1 MAEDIEKKSGT
12 LRGLTDSRGGATLIP
27 HPVVGIV
34 KDNIDPTKMGRIRVY
49 ISRFG
54 GTNPNDSSNWRTV
67 KYLSPWFGT
76 ISPGY
81 NTQNSTNTGYGAY
94 IGNPQSYGF
103 WATAPDIGSE
113 VICVFIN
120 GDPEDGYYIGCV
132 PAPGLNHMV
141 PAIGANKIVVP
152 NEKEATSYGGADR
165 LPVTEI
171 NASDPKLRNSPT
183 VYNEPRPLH
192 SYQAAV
198 LAAQGLIR
206 DNLRGVISSSA
217 QRETPSHVFGFSTP
231 GQAVYEGGYTS
242 ATLEEAAKTQDIAG
256 LQVIGR
262 TGGHSIVLDDGDI
275 SGQDQLMRLRTSAG
289 HMIMM
294 NDSGSVLTIIHA
306 NGRSYV
312 ELGKEGTVDVY
323 SSNSINLRTEG
334 DFNIHADRDVN
345 IHAKRN
351 LSMYGNKIQEQSATD
366 IEQRAG
372 KSFAVYAS
380 LNYSVSALASMTLSS
395 LGPAGFS
402 SKISTFI
409 SGLPIFLNT
418 GFTPFAAKSIT
429 EYSYIQHVDTTYSQ
443 NKGWMNP
450 SPEPVLSIASRVPAH
465 MPWAAA
471 NKGVDVR
478 TGSAQPATQP
488 QPSAAITA
496 VNEAAGDIP
505 ITPTSAPL
513 IATVPGSATT
523 PQDPNAPTLSSSD
536 VSALQSAQ
544 ATSAANLNPQQRR
557 AEGILPGTVAA
568 TYNQLAGPGMVL
580 KPGAAGHLNSLFS
593 RIGNL
598 PLGSALPPNL
608 LTGTNGVRNVNTLI
622 SNTNAQLNAVSN
634 SINSANT
641 ALTRAGIINRTDSPN
656 SIGGAI
662 LAAANEGVEKFK
674 RLINAPAQAA
684 ERIKNLI
691 SSGNFAA
698 KLRDSMS
705 WQGLSTSLAGL
716 ATSLFGGIGKAFK
729 SILGA
734 AKAAYAAAEQSFRN
748 LKANE
753 PNTLGG
759 VDLAAKPASSTAM
772 ELIDRI
778 LVAEQELTQA
788 QQELLEL
795 RRDYREDPGSEI
807 RALLITKEGVVSGIE
822 RKIAQ
827 LKASA
832 AQQGSNFNGNVQL
845 SAQDAA
851 AVATSIASGATS
863 VATTTNA
870 GVNAIPG
877 GIRAFVNEVTG
888 KVGSLVT
895 SVSALARTA
904 TETASGLIQTG
915 QIVGNLVQNT
925 QRLLGGF
932 QNSAIAQNISGA
944 LSSVA
949 NSALATGAKE
959 FFSGVGGSVLSVL
972 GAFGGGGVKQA
983 TLASNT
989 SKIEPAIM
997 ATSAL
1002 LVGDPRVPVPGS
1014 TGTDKVYT
1022 ASVND
1027 IQRQQTNIINQ
1038 INEFN
1043 AERKTLELKLENLLA
1058 QQNSNPNISLADSI
1072 ENVSREIHDIDVNIV
1087 VAQEN
1092 LETWIKTQAA

>member
-1 MAEDIEKKSGT
+1 MAAYDNVQKSGT
-12 LRGLTDSRGGATLIP
+12 SRGNTDIAGNAVLIP
-27 HPVVGIV
+27 HPVIGVV

-54 GTNPNDSSNWRTV
+54 GIDPNDSSNWRTV

-76 ISPGY
+76 VGQKGS
-81 NTQNSTNTGYGAY
+81 NTGFGSYV
-94 IGNPQSYGF
+94 GNPQSYGF
-103 WATAPDIGSE
+103 WATAPDIGSQ

-152 NEKEATSYGGADR
+152 NDKEATSYGGADR

-171 NASDPKLRNSPT
+171 NSNDPKLRNSPT
-183 VYNEPRPLH
+183 VYSEPKPLH

-206 DNLRGVISSSA
+206 DNIRGVISSSA

-231 GQAVYEGGYTS
+231 GQAIYQGGYTA
-242 ATLEEAAKTQDIAG
+242 ATLAEAAKSADEAG

-294 NDSGSVLTIIHA
+294 NDSGSVLTIMHA

-351 LSMYGNKIQEQSATD
+351 LSMFGNKIQEQAATD

-372 KSFAVYAS
+372 NSFAVYANI
-380 LNYSVSALASMTLSS
+380 NYSVSALASMTLSS

-409 SGLPIFLNT
+409 SGKPIFLNT
-418 GFTPFAAKSIT
+418 GFTPFSAKTIT
-429 EYSYIQHVDTTYSQ
+429 EYSYTQHVDTTYSQ

-450 SPEPVLSIASRVPAH
+450 SPDPVLSIASRVPAH

-478 TGSAQPATQP
+478 TGNAQPATP
-488 QPSAAITA
+488 AQPSAAITA
-496 VNEAAGDIP
+496 VNTAAGD
-505 ITPTSAPL
+505 TPNNPTNASL
-513 IATVPGSATT
+513 MATVPNSATAS
-523 PQDPNAPTLSSSD
+523 QDPTAPALTSGT
-536 VSALQSAQ
+536 VAALQSAQ
-544 ATSAANLNPQQRR
+544 AASAANLDSQARR
-557 AEGILPGTVAA
+557 ALGIAPGTPAA

-580 KPGAAGHLNSLFS
+580 KPGAAGQVNALLG
-593 RIGNL
+593 RLGNL

-608 LTGTNGVRNVNTLI
+608 LTGNNGVKDVNTLI
-622 SNTNAQLNAVSN
+622 TNTNAQLNAVTESYT
-634 SINSANT
+634 SANT
-641 ALTRAGIINRTDSPN
+641 ALARAGITNKNDSPN
-656 SIGGAI
+656 SVGGAI
-662 LAAANEGVEKFK
+662 LAVANVGLDTFK
-674 RLINAPAQAA
+674 QIINAPAQAA

-698 KLRDSMS
+698 KLQDAMS
-705 WQGLSTSLAGL
+705 WQGLTTSLTGL

-729 SILGA
+729 SIVGA
-734 AKAAYAAAEQSFRN
+734 AKAAFAAAEQSFRN
-748 LKANE
+748 LKPNQ

-759 VDLAAKPASSTAM
+759 VTLVDKPASSTAM

-778 LVAEQELTQA
+778 LVAEQELIQA

-795 RRDYREDPGSEI
+795 RRDYREDPSSEN
-807 RALLITKEGVVSGIE
+807 RTMVITKEGVVSGIE

-832 AQQGSNFNGNVQL
+832 AQQGNNFAGITQI
-845 SAQDAA
+845 SAQN
-851 AVATSIASGATS
+851 ATALATATASGATS
-863 VATTTNA
+863 VATTDNA
-870 GVNAIPG
+870 GINAIPG
-877 GIRAFVNEVTG
+877 GIRAFANEVTG
-888 KVGSLVT
+888 KVGSLVN
-895 SVSALARTA
+895 SVSSLARSA
-904 TETASGLIQTG
+904 TQTVTGFVQTG
-915 QIVGNLVQNT
+915 NLVGNLVQNT
-925 QRLLGGF
+925 QRLLGSV
-932 QNSAIAQNISGA
+932 QNSALAQNISGT
-944 LSSVA
+944 LSNIT
-949 NSALATGAKE
+949 NSALVGNAKE

-989 SKIEPAIM
+989 SRIEPAILS
-997 ATSAL
+997 TSAQ

-1022 ASVND
+1022 ATVD
-1027 IQRQQTNIINQ
+1027 EIQRQQTYIINQ
-1038 INEFN
+1038 ITEFN
-1043 AERKTLELKLENLLA
+1043 AERKVLELKLETLIA
-1058 QQNSNPNISLADSI
+1058 QQNNNPNVSLENSI
-1072 ENVSREIHDIDVNIV
+1072 DNISREIADIDASIV

-1092 LETWIKTQAA
+1092 LETWLKTQAA